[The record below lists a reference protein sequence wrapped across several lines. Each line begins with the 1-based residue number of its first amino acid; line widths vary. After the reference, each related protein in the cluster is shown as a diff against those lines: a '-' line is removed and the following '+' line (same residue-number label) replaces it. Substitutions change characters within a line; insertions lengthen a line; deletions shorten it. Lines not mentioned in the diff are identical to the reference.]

1 MGIDSRNSGSLGDLT
16 PYLGLRWRMLIE
28 HLPEP
33 HALNKPKGERKFV
46 HRCLGI
52 DHIKTWF
59 PTQEDPSWAT
69 TMCHSVLEC
78 SLPSCHG
85 FISHSFV

>member
-33 HALNKPKGERKFV
+33 HALHKPKGKESLSIAA
-46 HRCLGI
+46 LGLTI
-52 DHIKTWF
+52 
-59 PTQEDPSWAT
+59 
-69 TMCHSVLEC
+69 
-78 SLPSCHG
+78 
-85 FISHSFV
+85 